1 MKLITVEEH
10 FESAAVTAAMRQ
22 AVGNAALPTVSPA
35 LRQYMRDNLP
45 SPAIMQDT
53 QHERLAFMAQYACR
67 SSELRGTTNYDAYA
81 HDGQWY
87 FSGIR
92 IISATDLPCRTP

>member
-45 SPAIMQDT
+45 SLQLCKTPSMNAWHLWLNRALI
-53 QHERLAFMAQYACR
+53 CR
-67 SSELRGTTNYDAYA
+67 CYLMVI
-81 HDGQWY
+81 HHH
-87 FSGIR
+87 
-92 IISATDLPCRTP
+92 RTYRRNKQFHSHN

>member
-22 AVGNAALPTVSPA
+22 AVGNAVLPAVSPA

-45 SPAIMQDT
+45 NPAIMQDT
-53 QHERLAFMAQYACR
+53 QHERLAFMAQYGIDMQVLSITTELIAGT
-67 SSELRGTTNYDAYA
+67 SSSTLT
-81 HDGQWY
+81 
-87 FSGIR
+87 
-92 IISATDLPCRTP
+92 IS